1 MKYIME
7 CSNENDRLEFQEK
20 IDTYKIENDLDSFK
34 INDHDLVL
42 DAGCGAGTI
51 SRYLSTK
58 FPRSHFHGCD
68 LSLERINHA
77 KELTKSDKIHYFQS
91 SLTQIETSNDK
102 YDKIICRFVYE
113 YLPDPH
119 TITKELRRVL
129 KPGGHI
135 CLIDLD
141 GMLFNLSHSNHELKE
156 YLERIDQAFK
166 NKYHVDLYVGRKLK
180 SFLYSAGFKN
190 IKESARTMIFQGDE
204 IEKEAQN
211 FRIRFENAAP
221 MYNDILGRKDAEN
234 FKRLYIEEL
243 LRPVNTIFYNNF
255 SVVGEK

>member
-1 MKYIME
+1 ME

-20 IDTYKIENDLDSFK
+20 IDAYKIENDLVSFK
-34 INDHDLVL
+34 INENDLVL

-51 SRYLSTK
+51 SRFLSAK
-58 FPRSHFHGCD
+58 FPHTYFHGCD

-91 SLTQIETSNDK
+91 ALTQIETSNDK

-113 YLPDPH
+113 YLPDPNAV
-119 TITKELRRVL
+119 TQELYRVL

-141 GMLFNLSHSNHELKE
+141 GMLFNLSHSNRELKE
-156 YLERIDQAFK
+156 YLHRIDHAFK
-166 NKYHVDLYVGRKLK
+166 TKYNVDLYVGRKLK
-180 SFLYSAGFKN
+180 SFLVSAGLKKIN
-190 IKESARTMIFQGDE
+190 ESARTMIFHGDE

-221 MYNDILGRKDAEN
+221 MYNDILGTKDADN

-243 LRPVNTIFYNNF
+243 LKPSNTIFYNNF